1 MPRTLRF
8 FPQTGSFPNQIS
20 TSLQLSLHSPFQRDS
35 QKQKKTYNTCDEDD
49 DEDDVDLGDLSGLI
63 RASCLFINPPV
74 KAILPKLLHQA
85 TNSGKS

>member
-1 MPRTLRF
+1 MATEAAE
-8 FPQTGSFPNQIS
+8 
-20 TSLQLSLHSPFQRDS
+20 D
-35 QKQKKTYNTCDEDD
+35 DEDD
-49 DEDDVDLGDLSGLI
+49 DDEDDDDDDDDVDLGDLSGLI